1 MARVETVRFGMN
13 MPAELMKQ
21 LDDYADRMNI
31 SKSSAVCVLLSQALN
46 SQKAMNDLGEL
57 VKLFQSEQNK
67 QTIAN

>member
-13 MPAELMKQ
+13 MPVELMKQ

-31 SKSSAVCVLLSQALN
+31 SKSSAVCVLLSQALD

-57 VKLFQSEQNK
+57 LRLVKEEQYK
-67 QTIAN
+67 QTV

>member
-21 LDDYADRMNI
+21 VDDYADRMNI
-31 SKSSAVCVLLSQALN
+31 SKSSAVCVLLSQALS

-57 VKLFQSEQNK
+57 LRLVKEEQDK
-67 QTIAN
+67 QTVQE

>member
-13 MPAELMKQ
+13 MPAELMKK

-57 VKLFQSEQNK
+57 LRLVKEEQYK
-67 QTIAN
+67 QTV

>member
-57 VKLFQSEQNK
+57 IKLYQEEQK
-67 QTIAN
+67 KTDKAE

>member
-13 MPAELMKQ
+13 MPSELMKQ
-21 LDDYADRMNI
+21 VDDYADRMNI

-57 VKLFQSEQNK
+57 LRLVKEEQYK
-67 QTIAN
+67 QTV